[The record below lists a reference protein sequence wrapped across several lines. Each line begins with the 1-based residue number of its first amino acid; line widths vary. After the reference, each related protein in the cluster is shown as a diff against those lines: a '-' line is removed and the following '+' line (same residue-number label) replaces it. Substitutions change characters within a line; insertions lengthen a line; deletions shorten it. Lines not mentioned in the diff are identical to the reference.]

1 MIDPRTEDVAGRL
14 ARETGGGGADVCL
27 ECSGAQRALDA
38 CLAAVRRGGTV
49 IQTALHLR
57 PVQVDADRL
66 VMRDLTLR
74 GVYCYPVTSWPRVIR
89 MIASG
94 RLPVSGSS
102 PGRIELDDLVQ
113 GGFEALL
120 DEEASQVKVLVR
132 A

>member
-1 MIDPRTEDVAGRL
+1 M
-14 ARETGGGGADVCL
+14 
-27 ECSGAQRALDA
+27 QRALDA

-49 IQTALHLR
+49 IQTALHLQ
-57 PVQVDADRL
+57 PVQVDADAL

-94 RLPVSGSS
+94 RLPVERIVT
-102 PGRIELDDLVQ
+102 GRIELDDLVE

-120 DEEASQVKVLVR
+120 DEEAAQVKVLVR